1 MTEIKKYIEG
11 ISIRL
16 DDTKQQISELE
27 DRVVEITAAKEK
39 KNEKKWGQLKRL
51 WGNIMHINIH
61 IIEVPEGEDRKKR
74 AESIFEDIIAG
85 KLP

>member
-27 DRVVEITAAKEK
+27 DRVVEITQAEEDKEFF
-39 KNEKKWGQLKRL
+39 KNEDSSGF
-51 WGNIMHINIH
+51 
-61 IIEVPEGEDRKKR
+61 P
-74 AESIFEDIIAG
+74 
-85 KLP
+85 